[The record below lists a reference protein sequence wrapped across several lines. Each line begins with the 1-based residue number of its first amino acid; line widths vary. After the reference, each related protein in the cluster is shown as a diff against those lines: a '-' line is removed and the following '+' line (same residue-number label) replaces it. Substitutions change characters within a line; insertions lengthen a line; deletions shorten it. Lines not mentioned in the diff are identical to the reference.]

1 MRKSLLALP
10 LLVSTLSLPVVS
22 YAWNAVGH
30 MVVATVAYNNLKPAV
45 REKIDSLV
53 SDMNQQYVEIDS
65 FVDLA
70 CWPDTIRGQKIE
82 TYTHWH
88 YVDVAFSKDGTPLK
102 NLIDSDN
109 ALWAVNKIMPIVKND
124 SANPY
129 ERSRFLAFF
138 AHIVSDVHQPLHT
151 VSYISATTPNGDRG
165 GNDYNVQYKSSKINL
180 HKLWDGGV
188 GAFEGSNS
196 TSHVNELANTLTSEY
211 PESSFGARVNDLKP
225 ENWVKEGMDNAQ
237 QYVYST
243 PMNQQVST
251 AYLENGKRVSEQQAV
266 LAGYRLAKLLNQLLS

>member
-10 LLVSTLSLPVVS
+10 LFISTLSLPLAS
-22 YAWNAVGH
+22 FAWNAVGH

-45 REKIDSLV
+45 RDKIDTLV
-53 SDMNQQYVEIDS
+53 SDMNQQYVDMDS

-109 ALWAVNKIMPIVKND
+109 ALWAVNKIMPIVKNEG
-124 SANPY
+124 ANPY

-138 AHIVSDVHQPLHT
+138 AHIVSDIHQPLHT
-151 VSYISATTPNGDRG
+151 VSYISASTPNGDRG

-196 TSHVNELANTLTSEY
+196 TSHVNELARTLMSQY
-211 PESSFGARVNDLKP
+211 PESSFGARANDLKP

-266 LAGYRLAKLLNQLLS
+266 LAGYRLAKLLNQLLD

>member
-10 LLVSTLSLPVVS
+10 LFISTLSLPLAS
-22 YAWNAVGH
+22 FAWNAVGH

-45 REKIDSLV
+45 RDKIDSLV
-53 SDMNQQYVEIDS
+53 SDMNQQYIEMDS

-70 CWPDTIRGQKIE
+70 VWPDAIRGQKIE

-109 ALWAVNKIMPIVKND
+109 ALWAVNKIMPIVKNEG
-124 SANPY
+124 ANPY

-138 AHIVSDVHQPLHT
+138 AHIVGDIHQPLHT
-151 VSYISATTPNGDRG
+151 VSYISASTPNGDRG
-165 GNDYNVQYKSSKINL
+165 GNDYNVQYKTSKINL

-196 TSHVNELANTLTSEY
+196 TSHVNELAKTLMSQY
-211 PESSFGARVNDLKP
+211 PESSFGTRANDLKP

-266 LAGYRLAKLLNQLLS
+266 LAGYRLAKLLNQLLD